1 MSPERWQQVEDIF
14 QTALDLSPEARDRYV
29 TNACAGDAE
38 LKRQVETLLTHYAEA
53 GDLLGETVSVQ
64 GQVYALAAL
73 MQTEDDPMLGRRVG
87 AYRIER
93 EIGRGGM
100 GAVYEAVR
108 ADNEFRRRVAIK
120 LVKRGMDTDFILRRF
135 RNERQILAA
144 LDHPNIARLLDG
156 GTTDEGLPYFVM
168 EYIEGQPL
176 YVYCDVQRL
185 TIAERLKL
193 FRSVCEA
200 IQYAH
205 QKHVIHRDIKPS
217 NILVTGDGVP
227 KLLDFGIAKLLDPEL
242 AAETVDLTVTS
253 MRLMTPEYAS
263 PEQVRGEAVTPV
275 SDIYSL
281 GVLLY
286 ELLSGHRPYRLKN
299 RALYEIARVVCEEEP
314 LGFSTNLS
322 REANLVPGSADES
335 EVLESLCRA
344 RNSSVE
350 ALRRELSGDLE
361 RIVMKALRKDPP
373 SRYQTAAELC
383 DDITRYLAGLPV
395 AAPPFIRSATRR
407 LRETVSARAD
417 ELSIAVLPFKLIGS
431 RVAGDT
437 GDDYLGIGLA
447 DALITRLSNV
457 RRFVVR
463 PTSSV
468 LSYSGGDTGDPV
480 AAGNQLNVD
489 YIVDGNIRC
498 AGETLRVTVQLL
510 EVRDHATRW
519 AGQFDEKFTDVLRL
533 EDSISEQVAN
543 ALIPQLTGEE
553 QQQLAKRGTDDAQ
566 AFEAYLRGR
575 YYWHSLTE
583 EGFAK
588 ALREY
593 NRAIALDAD
602 YALAYAG
609 IADYYIFLG
618 VFGVLPFAEC
628 AAAAYQAAE
637 QALELDADLAEAHAA
652 LAFAMVCRDFDWR
665 GAEAHYHRA
674 LELNPNSATAHNWYN
689 FMLLQQARFDESLAE
704 INRAIELDPITPLT
718 TLALAWN
725 YYHARRF
732 DDAMAVHEKLI
743 QSEPRFAY
751 QRVVYSWVLRCAGR
765 HQEAIAQAELALQLA
780 IDGQLY
786 VSGLGM
792 AYAAAGRTD
801 EARALVMQLREM
813 AQTRYVSPYFLAVI
827 YGYLGEIDEGI
838 AQMTEAVQIRDAWI
852 TWLLIDPQLDPLRA
866 DPRFAELLR
875 QTKNPAVSA

>member
-1 MSPERWQQVEDIF
+1 MSSQRRQQVEDIYK
-14 QTALDLSPEARDRYV
+14 TARDLAPAERDLYI

-38 LKRQVETLLTHYAEA
+38 MKRQVETLLIEYDEA
-53 GDLLGETVSVQ
+53 SDLLKETVSVDTRMR
-64 GQVYALAAL
+64 AFAAHAIDA
-73 MQTEDDPMLGRRVG
+73 DDPMLGRRVG

-108 ADNEFRRRVAIK
+108 ADNVFRKRVAIK

-156 GTTDEGLPYFVM
+156 GTTDDGLPYFVM

-193 FRSVCEA
+193 FRSVCGA
-200 IQYAH
+200 IHYAH

-242 AAETVDLTVTS
+242 AAETVDITLTSV
-253 MRLMTPEYAS
+253 RLMTPEYAS
-263 PEQVRGEAVTPV
+263 PEQVRGEMVTPV

-299 RALYEIARVVCEEEP
+299 RALHEIARVVCEEEP
-314 LGFSTNLS
+314 LSLSTSLT
-322 REANLVPGSADES
+322 RETNLVPGSADES
-335 EVLESLCRA
+335 AVLESLCRA
-344 RNSSVE
+344 RNSSVD

-361 RIVMKALRKDPP
+361 RIIMKALRKDPQE
-373 SRYQTAAELC
+373 RYQTAAELY
-383 DDITRYLAGLPV
+383 DDITRYLEGLPV
-395 AAPPFIRSATRR
+395 VAPPFVRSATRR
-407 LRETVSARAD
+407 LRETVRTSAD
-417 ELSIAVLPFKLIGS
+417 ELSIAVLPFKLIGP
-431 RVAGDT
+431 RVADDT
-437 GDDYLGIGLA
+437 GDDYLGVGLA
-447 DALITRLSNV
+447 DALITRLSNLH
-457 RRFVVR
+457 RFVVR

-468 LSYSGGDTGDPV
+468 LAYTGGDTGDPM
-480 AAGNQLNVD
+480 AAGHQLNVD
-489 YIVDGNIRC
+489 YIVDGNIRR

-510 EVRDHATRW
+510 EVSNNATRW
-519 AGQFDEKFTDVLRL
+519 AGRFDEKYTEVLLL
-533 EDSISEQVAN
+533 EDSISEQVASV
-543 ALIPQLTGEE
+543 LIPHLTGEE
-553 QQQLAKRGTDDAQ
+553 QQQLAKRGTDDGQ

-575 YYWHSLTE
+575 YYWYGLTE

-593 NRAIALDAD
+593 HRAIALDAD

-618 VFGVLPFAEC
+618 IFGVLPFAEC
-628 AAAAYQAAE
+628 AAAAYEAAE
-637 QALELDADLAEAHAA
+637 TAIELDAGLAEAHAA

-665 GAEAHYHRA
+665 AAEAHYLHA
-674 LELNPNSATAHNWYN
+674 IELNPNSVTAHNWYN
-689 FMLLQQARFDESLAE
+689 FLLLHQARFDESLTE
-704 INRAIELDPITPLT
+704 VNRAIELDPVTPLT
-718 TLALAWN
+718 TLSLAWC

-732 DDAMAVHEKLI
+732 DEALAVHERLI

-751 QRVVYSWVLRCAGR
+751 QRIIYSWTLRCAGR
-765 HQEAIAQAELALQLA
+765 HEEAIAEAERAVQLA
-780 IDGQLY
+780 GDGQLY
-786 VSGLGM
+786 VSGLGA

-801 EARALVMQLREM
+801 EARDAIKQLE
-813 AQTRYVSPYFLAVI
+813 AISHTRYVSPYFLAVV
-827 YGYLGEIDEGI
+827 YGYLGEIDE
-838 AQMTEAVQIRDAWI
+838 AMRQMTEAARIGDAWI
-852 TWLLIDPQLDPLRA
+852 GWMLVDPQLDPLRA

-875 QTKNPAVSA
+875 QTKNPAGSA